1 MGLGTGGGMSASSGK
16 NINPQT
22 GVNISI
28 AGLSF
33 QVATLSIF
41 SLLAADYF
49 FRYAR
54 RSDKKSARSQWT
66 TRFQL
71 FLGFLVFAIVLIFIR
86 CAYRINEL
94 KDGYSGGSFHMEGTF
109 IGLESV
115 MIILATFAL
124 NVAHPGPIFPA
135 KGAGPAMGKDLEGEQ
150 EMKNLPN

>member
-1 MGLGTGGGMSASSGK
+1 MSSSASSDSSA
-16 NINPQT
+16 QT

-41 SLLAADYF
+41 SLLASDYF

-54 RSDKKSARSQWT
+54 GFDIQSTKSQWT
-66 TRFQL
+66 TQFRL
-71 FLGFLVFAIVLIFIR
+71 FLGFLTLAIFLIFMR

-94 KDGYSGGSFHMEGTF
+94 KDGYSGASFHKESMF

-115 MIILATFAL
+115 VITIATFAL
-124 NVAHPGPIFPA
+124 NISHPGPVFLIHRADP
-135 KGAGPAMGKDLEGEQ
+135 PIDRDLEEDQ
-150 EMKNLPN
+150 EVKRSRDSD